1 MLNFVKQSALSRIYR
16 EVEERQFIMDETLG
30 IKKKRLSD
38 YDKNFSKRAYCI
50 ECGSNDVICDDTR
63 GEIICNTCGI
73 VIEEHMVDMGPEWRS
88 YTAEERKKRSRV
100 GSPVNYSI
108 HDKGLST
115 MIGPEDKDVYGRKLA
130 PSRRAEIYRLR
141 KWQRRTRTHSS
152 RERNLIQALSELDR
166 LASQMGMPR
175 SIKEEAAIIYRKA
188 LEKRMSRGTT
198 IEVMVAATLYAACRI
213 RKIPRTLDEVAE
225 NSRINKKQLGQCYR
239 QLVRT
244 IDIAIPISTPIAF
257 ISRFSNE
264 LGLSGKV
271 SSRAIKIL
279 ESAKKAGF
287 TAGKDPTGLAAA
299 ALYISGI
306 LEDERRTQRE
316 IAGVARV
323 TEVTV
328 RNRYKELVRNLQIA
342 VAV

>member
-1 MLNFVKQSALSRIYR
+1 
-16 EVEERQFIMDETLG
+16 MDETLG
-30 IKKKRLSD
+30 IKKKRSSD
-38 YDKNFSKRAYCI
+38 YNKEFCSVAYCI
-50 ECGSNDVICDDTR
+50 ECGSDNVICDEAR
-63 GEIICNTCGI
+63 GEIICNKCGL

-115 MIGPEDKDVYGRKLA
+115 MIGPEDKDVYGKKLA

-166 LASQMGMPR
+166 LASQMGIPR

-225 NSRINKKQLGQCYR
+225 NSRINKKQLGQCFR

-244 IDIAIPISTPIAF
+244 IDVAIPISTPIDF

-264 LGLSGKV
+264 LELSGKV
-271 SSRAIKIL
+271 SGRAIKIL
-279 ESAKKAGF
+279 ETAKKAGI

-316 IAGVARV
+316 IARVARV

-342 VAV
+342 FAV

>member
-1 MLNFVKQSALSRIYR
+1 MNEPIDL
-16 EVEERQFIMDETLG
+16 
-30 IKKKRLSD
+30 KKNLYKEI
-38 YDKNFSKRAYCI
+38 DKAFCRKSYCAD
-50 ECGSNDVICDDTR
+50 CGSANVICDDAR
-63 GEIICNTCGI
+63 GEIICNDCGL
-73 VIEEHMVDMGPEWRS
+73 VIEEHMMDLGPEWRS

-115 MIGPEDKDVYGRKLA
+115 MIGRENKDIYGKKLA
-130 PSRRAEIYRLR
+130 PSRRAEIYRMR

-152 RERNLIQALSELDR
+152 RERNLIQALSEVDR
-166 LASQMGMPR
+166 LASQMGIPR

-213 RKIPRTLDEVAE
+213 RKSPRTLDEVAE
-225 NSRINKKQLGQCYR
+225 HSRTNKKQLGQCFR
-239 QLVRT
+239 QLVRLV
-244 IDIAIPISTPIAF
+244 DVAIPISTPIDF

-264 LGLSGKV
+264 LSLTGKSSG
-271 SSRAIKIL
+271 RAIKIL
-279 ESAKKAGF
+279 ETAKKAGI

-316 IAGVARV
+316 IARVARV

-328 RNRYKELVRNLQIA
+328 RNRYKELVKNLEIA

>member
-1 MLNFVKQSALSRIYR
+1 MLHKPTVSLKIQGEALVMNEPIDLKRKHQTKYDTGFNR
-16 EVEERQFIMDETLG
+16 EACCVD
-30 IKKKRLSD
+30 
-38 YDKNFSKRAYCI
+38 
-50 ECGSNDVICDDTR
+50 CGSSNVICDDAR
-63 GEIICNTCGI
+63 GEIICNNCGL
-73 VIEEHMVDMGPEWRS
+73 VIEEHMMDLGPEWRS

-115 MIGPEDKDVYGRKLA
+115 MIGRENKDIYGKKLA
-130 PSRRAEIYRLR
+130 PSRRAEIYRMR

-166 LASQMGMPR
+166 LASQMGIPR

-198 IEVMVAATLYAACRI
+198 IEIMVAATLYAACRI
-213 RKIPRTLDEVAE
+213 RKIPRTLDETAE
-225 NSRINKKQLGQCYR
+225 HSRTNKKQLGQCFR
-239 QLVRT
+239 QLVRLV
-244 IDIAIPISTPIAF
+244 DVAIPISTPINF

-264 LGLSGKV
+264 LSLTGKASG
-271 SSRAIKIL
+271 RAIKIL
-279 ESAKKAGF
+279 NNAKKAGI

-316 IAGVARV
+316 IARVARV

-328 RNRYKELVRNLQIA
+328 RNRYKELVKNLQIA